1 MKEAFAG
8 VRAEAAMMRSPS
20 FSRWGLSRTRT
31 NSPAPGKGECVL
43 VRYTGGEGAGGVPKA
58 LMAEGMSSKTRSLE
72 WSAIA
77 VVVCDLRDLMKRC
90 RVSRGVVVVIK
101 ASWRNCG

>member
-31 NSPAPGKGECVL
+31 NSPAAGRGESVL
-43 VRYTGGEGAGGVPKA
+43 VRYRGGEGGGGVPKA

-77 VVVCDLRDLMKRC
+77 VVVCDLRDSIVIAG
-90 RVSRGVVVVIK
+90 VSRDVVVFIK

>member
-1 MKEAFAG
+1 MGAVEDEDEFAG
-8 VRAEAAMMRSPS
+8 GWE
-20 FSRWGLSRTRT
+20 G
-31 NSPAPGKGECVL
+31 GECVSGGC
-43 VRYTGGEGAGGVPKA
+43 RGEGGGGVPKA

-90 RVSRGVVVVIK
+90 RVSRDVVVVIK

>member
-31 NSPAPGKGECVL
+31 NSPAAGRGESV
-43 VRYTGGEGAGGVPKA
+43 VSEVYRRGGCGRCTEGLDGGGNVVEDEVAG
-58 LMAEGMSSKTRSLE
+58 
-72 WSAIA
+72 
-77 VVVCDLRDLMKRC
+77 VVCHC
-90 RVSRGVVVVIK
+90 
-101 ASWRNCG
+101 CGCV